1 MSLYSISNFKVMGML
16 FSIIP
21 LLFIILIVLRIITI
35 FKTNNK
41 NDDNQVN
48 YTVIEETTH
57 SSRTKYTNKQ
67 RKPRLFNIIYTI
79 VFTIIWFIVL
89 ASMIASFK
97 QTNSPNFFY
106 VFIIPFILA
115 GILVLTKVIIDIK
128 RYIKDKDDSSSNS
141 Q

>member
-1 MSLYSISNFKVMGML
+1 MSLYSISNFNVMGML

-21 LLFIILIVLRIITI
+21 LLFIILIVLRIITM
-35 FKTNNK
+35 FKTKNK

-48 YTVIEETTH
+48 YKVIEETTY

-106 VFIIPFILA
+106 VFIN
-115 GILVLTKVIIDIK
+115 D
-128 RYIKDKDDSSSNS
+128 
-141 Q
+141 